1 MSLDDADT
9 LALQREFARHLRDP
23 LLFPPP
29 EGMPEQRLQVY
40 RALFYNNIESLLA
53 TNFPVIRD
61 LLGEQH
67 WHRLVRDFYREHA
80 AHTPLFT
87 EIGCE
92 FQRYLDSRADAGRGD
107 PPFLPELAHYEWVEL
122 ALALDEHEIDTI
134 AHDPAGDVVA
144 AAPVLSPLAWQF
156 SYRWPVQRLSA
167 QHQPER
173 APTQPTHLV
182 IVRNRRDEISF
193 LELSPMTKVLF
204 DLLVANPGR
213 AGLDL
218 TLGLT
223 EALPQ
228 FPPQQIIDGATRSLR
243 EFRARDILL
252 GTVLADARAATT
264 GTPA

>member
-1 MSLDDADT
+1 MSLDDAGT

-23 LLFPPP
+23 QLFPPP
-29 EGMPEQRLQVY
+29 PEMAEPRLQVY
-40 RALFYNNIESLLA
+40 RELFYNNIESLLA

-61 LLGEQH
+61 VLGVQR

>member
-1 MSLDDADT
+1 MSLDGEST
-9 LALQREFARHLRDP
+9 MALQREFARHLRDP

-53 TNFPVIRD
+53 TNFPVILD
-61 LLGEQH
+61 LLGELR

-87 EIGCE
+87 EIARE

-122 ALALDEHEIDTI
+122 ALALDEHEIDAI
-134 AHDPAGDVVA
+134 AHDPGGDVVA

-167 QHQPER
+167 EYRPEVL
-173 APTQPTHLV
+173 PEQPTHLV
-182 IVRNRRDEISF
+182 VVRNRRDEISF
-193 LELSPMTKVLF
+193 LELSPLTKVLF
-204 DLLVANPGR
+204 DLLAANPGC

-218 TLGLT
+218 TLALA

-243 EFRARDILL
+243 ELRARDIVL
-252 GTVLADARAATT
+252 GTALADAGVAIT
-264 GTPA
+264 GIQR

>member
-87 EIGCE
+87 EIGRE

-134 AHDPAGDVVA
+134 AHDAGGDVVA

-167 QHQPER
+167 EHQPEV
-173 APTQPTHLV
+173 APAQPTHLV

-193 LELSPMTKVLF
+193 LELSPLTKVLF
-204 DLLVANPGR
+204 DLLAANPDR

-218 TLGLT
+218 ALALA

-228 FPPQQIIDGATRSLR
+228 HAPDQIVEGATRSLR
-243 EFRARDILL
+243 EFRARDIVL
-252 GTVLADARAATT
+252 GTALTDASAVAT
-264 GTPA
+264 GIQR